1 MNKYFTTK
9 KDGEDTVYAEDFNH
23 AFDEIEADMNARQK
37 FSEKN
42 AANGYAGLDSGGKIP
57 VPLLGNITALTV
69 PYDTASSKLTATT
82 VQTALDELSQK
93 LYAVAGMSELTWSN
107 VQKLVRSGLAPQVFS
122 VGDQLIC
129 NHTKYGELVW
139 DIIDFDHDAPTN
151 TTQTHSM
158 SLQLH
163 HIDELLQFDASE
175 ALYHAENG
183 LAAGTYHFAVPAGY
197 DESYGGGK
205 TYQFTL
211 TKAVPAG
218 GHLKFLWAY
227 HKNASDCK
235 LESTPSPSVTVPIES
250 VSVTEGDGGTALTAL
265 NSFDH
270 ARFGNEKWRDSCAR
284 QWLNSAAAAGSWW
297 TPQHAYDR
305 PYSADL
311 TGKAGFLNGMDADFL
326 AVVGTV
332 TKRTAFLDSTYED
345 STEKFFL
352 PSPSEIYGNNDS
364 SVNEGAPYAYY
375 ADNSTLSAPGSG
387 ADSNRIKCAASGEAG
402 YWWLRSTR
410 KNLESFPYAVLSKG
424 QITNGSFAYNTMR
437 MAPVCNII

>member
-1 MNKYFTTK
+1 
-9 KDGEDTVYAEDFNH
+9 
-23 AFDEIEADMNARQK
+23 
-37 FSEKN
+37 
-42 AANGYAGLDSGGKIP
+42 
-57 VPLLGNITALTV
+57 
-69 PYDTASSKLTATT
+69 
-82 VQTALDELSQK
+82 
-93 LYAVAGMSELTWSN
+93 MSELTWSN

-129 NHTKYGELVW
+129 NHTKFGELVW
-139 DIIDFDHDAPTN
+139 DIIGFDHDAPTD
-151 TTQTHSM
+151 TTKTHSM

-183 LAAGTYHFAVPAGY
+183 LAAGTYHFAVPAGH
-197 DESYGGGK
+197 DASYGGGK

-227 HKNASDCK
+227 RKNASDCK

-270 ARFGNEKWRDSCAR
+270 ARFGSEKWKDSCAR
-284 QWLNSAAAAGSWW
+284 QWLNSAAAAGAWW

-311 TGKAGFLNGMDADFL
+311 TGKAGFLNGLDADFL
-326 AVVGTV
+326 AVIGTV
-332 TKRTAFLDSTYED
+332 TKRTAFLDRTYED

-387 ADSNRIKCAASGEAG
+387 ADSNRIKCAASGAAG

-410 KNLESFPYAVLSKG
+410 KNVESYPYAVLSKG